1 MTIPRKAST
10 AAAPVYG
17 TADSAALPSQDV
29 GEAPGSPAY
38 FGESGAA
45 GSSAADAAP
54 DFEAVPDT
62 GPGNPPGS
70 AEYWGLDPAT
80 HAASRGPDGAELPLP
95 TVGEPP
101 GSPSYFG
108 TGGG

>member
-1 MTIPRKAST
+1 MTTPRKAST

-17 TADSAALPSQDV
+17 TADSTASLSQDV

-45 GSSAADAAP
+45 GSSVAAAAP

-62 GPGNPPGS
+62 GPGNPPGG
-70 AEYWGLDPAT
+70 ADYWGVDAAT

-101 GSPSYFG
+101 GSPSYLG
-108 TGGG
+108 TGQG